1 MVAIVVSGVEEFA
14 MRRNAFGKVIL
25 VVLLALPM
33 AMVAQAHDSRTKAW
47 DHRGHE
53 HRHAFDR
60 RHQDRPH
67 KRFEER
73 YHHRH
78 GDRLAVDYFD
88 GVRVIIGR
96 GVTEI
101 GYRGSRWSLGSSY
114 LEHRRDYHYGHEYK
128 RWQKREQRERFNAGF
143 GWHPKW
149 KKQRR
154 HD

>member
-1 MVAIVVSGVEEFA
+1 MVATVVSGVEEFA
-14 MRRNAFGKVIL
+14 MKRIAFGKIVL
-25 VVLLALPM
+25 VVLLTLPIM
-33 AMVAQAHDSRTKAW
+33 AQAHDNRGKAW
-47 DHRGHE
+47 EHRGHE
-53 HRHAFDR
+53 HHHFFHG
-60 RHQDRPH
+60 RHQDRLH
-67 KRFEER
+67 KRFEDR
-73 YHHRH
+73 YPHRH

-101 GYRGSRWSLGSSY
+101 GYRGHRWSLGSSY
-114 LEHRRDYHYGHEYK
+114 LEHRRDYHYGQEYK

-143 GWHPKW
+143 GSHPKW